1 MTNEQSQY
9 LLSLPKKIIE
19 NNNLLNTIT
28 INQEFPFDKR
38 FELISENDDEFTFL
52 WEIQQSKKNT
62 IRISLHYQ
70 ENDSKTG
77 LLRIDYNGG
86 HINPETISDSVP
98 EKFHPYAG
106 KVFLNNEHHVHYHVE
121 GYKSLS
127 WAIPLID
134 DEFEVKE
141 LNEGTDFNN
150 SLANAVQL
158 FAKAINIET
167 EITINTLLL

>member
-9 LLSLPKKIIE
+9 LLSLPKRIVE

-28 INQEFPFDKR
+28 INQEFPFNKR
-38 FELISENDDEFTFL
+38 FELISEKDDEFTFL

-70 ENDSKTG
+70 ENDSKIG

-106 KVFLNNEHHVHYHVE
+106 KEFSNNEHHIHYHIE
-121 GYKSLS
+121 GYKSLA
-127 WAIPLID
+127 WAIPLTD

-141 LNEGTDFNN
+141 LKEGNDFNN
-150 SLANAVQL
+150 SLANAVRL
-158 FAKAINIET
+158 FAKTINIET